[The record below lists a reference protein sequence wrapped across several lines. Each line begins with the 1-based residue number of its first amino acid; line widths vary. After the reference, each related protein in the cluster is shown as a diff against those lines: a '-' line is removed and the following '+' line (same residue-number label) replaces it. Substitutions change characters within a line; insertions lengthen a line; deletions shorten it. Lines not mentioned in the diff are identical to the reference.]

1 MKIFILIGCICF
13 SYQIHA
19 QSLSKMPDSV
29 RTKLDEENKGGVV
42 VPANLP
48 ESDEVIKAR
57 LIKFAL
63 KNPEL
68 QGYDARIRIAEI
80 NYKKSKSTILSSV
93 GVGANINEFVISNS
107 TAASFFPKYNLG
119 ITIPL
124 DLFARAKAAKQ
135 TASQE
140 IIVTEAQKT
149 QQENII
155 KMEVLIRYEN
165 YKEQKELVEL
175 QKISMEDDFAAY
187 QRAQQQYA
195 DDEIDLTEMN
205 RLYKA
210 YINEK
215 ATLTSL
221 QKNFNVA
228 IIELESIIGVSLEKA
243 LGGN

>member
-1 MKIFILIGCICF
+1 
-13 SYQIHA
+13 
-19 QSLSKMPDSV
+19 
-29 RTKLDEENKGGVV
+29 
-42 VPANLP
+42 
-48 ESDEVIKAR
+48 
-57 LIKFAL
+57 
-63 KNPEL
+63 
-68 QGYDARIRIAEI
+68 
-80 NYKKSKSTILSSV
+80 
-93 GVGANINEFVISNS
+93 
-107 TAASFFPKYNLG
+107 
-119 ITIPL
+119 PL